1 MTDHSSQAPIPDA
14 DDPRPAALFLCVKNG
29 GKSQMA
35 LGWFKALA
43 GDRAVA
49 WSGGSEPGKSLSA
62 TAVEAMGEKGIDI
75 TGEYPKPW
83 TDERIKAADVVITM
97 GCGDTCPYYPGRRY
111 EDWSFD
117 VPAGLEGLDAT
128 RHVRDAI
135 EAKVRHLLDEMLV
148 EVEPEASDR

>member
-1 MTDHSSQAPIPDA
+1 MTDTTSQAPLPAEDDA
-14 DDPRPAALFLCVKNG
+14 RPAVLFMCVKNG

-35 LGWFKALA
+35 LGWFKKLA
-43 GDRAVA
+43 GNRAVA

-83 TDERIKAADVVITM
+83 TDERLRAADVVITM
-97 GCGDTCPYYPGRRY
+97 GCGDTCPFYPGKRY

-117 VPAGLEGLDAT
+117 VPEGLDGLDAT
-128 RHVRDAI
+128 RNVRDQIRERVWA
-135 EAKVRHLLDEMLV
+135 LV
-148 EVEPEASDR
+148 LELGVQPEPGAPA

>member
-1 MTDHSSQAPIPDA
+1 MTDTTSQAPLPAEDDA
-14 DDPRPAALFLCVKNG
+14 RPAVLFLCVKNG

-35 LGWFKALA
+35 LGWFKKLA
-43 GDRAVA
+43 GNRAVA

-83 TDERIKAADVVITM
+83 TDERLRAADVVITM
-97 GCGDTCPYYPGRRY
+97 GCGDTCPFYPGRRY

-117 VPAGLEGLDAT
+117 VPEGLDGLDAT
-128 RHVRDAI
+128 RNVRDQIRERVWA
-135 EAKVRHLLDEMLV
+135 LV
-148 EVEPEASDR
+148 LELGVQPEPGAPA

>member
-1 MTDHSSQAPIPDA
+1 MTDDAAQAPLPAA
-14 DDPRPAALFLCVKNG
+14 DDARPAVLFLCVKNG
-29 GKSQMA
+29 GKSQMG

-49 WSGGSEPGKSLSA
+49 WSGGSEPGKALSA
-62 TAVEAMGEKGIDI
+62 TAVEAMAEKGIDI

-111 EDWSFD
+111 EDWSFE
-117 VPAGLEGLDAT
+117 VPDGVEGLDAT
-128 RHVRDAI
+128 RAVRDQI
-135 EAKVRHLLDEMLV
+135 EARVRALLGELGL
-148 EVEPEASDR
+148 EA

>member
-1 MTDHSSQAPIPDA
+1 MSENSTQPAIPSE
-14 DDPRPAALFLCVKNG
+14 DDPRPAVLFLCVKNG

-43 GDRAVA
+43 GDQAVA
-49 WSGGSEPGKSLSA
+49 WSGGSEPGKSLSG
-62 TAVEAMGEKGIDI
+62 TAIEAMAEKGIDI

-83 TDERIKAADVVITM
+83 TTERIKAADVVITM

-117 VPAGLEGLDAT
+117 VPDGLDGLDAT
-128 RHVRDAI
+128 RHVRDQI
-135 EAKVRHLLDEMLV
+135 EERVRVLLTELGV
-148 EVEPEASDR
+148 EAAEESSAR